1 MLSRTFAAPR
11 PLNLRLTLAP
21 LRRGGWDPCIRLSRI
36 EALRATRTPEGP
48 ATIHLRSSAG
58 EVTAAAWGPGAR
70 WALERAPRL
79 VGCEDEPA
87 AFRPTHPALRDLQ
100 KRLRGLRLGRC
111 DAVTEVLVPT
121 VLEQKVTGIEA
132 RRSYARL
139 VHKFGERAPGPFDL
153 RIPPSPEFLAA
164 LPYFEWHPLG
174 VERKR
179 AEIIARACRSHVRLE
194 AAATRTPAEASK
206 RLRGI
211 SGVGP
216 WTAAHVI
223 AVAMGDPDQV
233 IVGDYHLPHL
243 VGWVLAGE
251 PRGSDARMLELLEP
265 LRGQRGRA
273 VRLIAA
279 GGDRPSRVTP
289 RRALRSFAR
298 I

>member
-1 MLSRTFAAPR
+1 MPVRTFSPPG
-11 PLNLRLTLAP
+11 PLNLRLTLGP
-21 LRRGGWDPCIRLSRI
+21 LRRGGFDPCVRLSRA

-48 ATIHLRSSAG
+48 ATIHLTARAG
-58 EVTAAAWGPGAR
+58 EVTAQAWGPGAE
-70 WALERAPRL
+70 WALENAPRL
-79 VGCEDEPA
+79 VGCEDEPS
-87 AFRPTHPALRDLQ
+87 AFQPSHPALRDLQ
-100 KRLRGLRLGRC
+100 KRLTGLRLGRC
-111 DAVTEVLVPT
+111 DAVMEVLVPT

-139 VHKFGERAPGPFDL
+139 VHRFGEPAPGPFKL
-153 RIPPSPEFLAA
+153 RVPPPAEALAA

-179 AEIIARACRSHVRLE
+179 ADVIRRACIARARLE
-194 AAATRTPAEASK
+194 EISDCAPPEAAK
-206 RLRGI
+206 RLRAI
-211 SGVGP
+211 SGIGP

-223 AVAMGDPDQV
+223 TLAMGDPDQM

-251 PRGSDARMLELLEP
+251 IRGSDARMLELLEP

-273 VRLIAA
+273 VRLIAV
-279 GGDRPSRVTP
+279 GGDRPARVAP